1 MTPQEA
7 IISELGNITFRIET
21 NLSTLGSY
29 ISKGKDCKSLM
40 TDLFNDVEKLK
51 YLKKKLEIWDAPPHT
66 NGGSTPSA

>member
-1 MTPQEA
+1 MTPQES

-21 NLSTLGSY
+21 NLSTLSSY

-51 YLKKKLEIWDAPPHT
+51 YLKKKLEIWDAPPYT
-66 NGGSTPSA
+66 DRG